1 MKNVIFFILCISSIT
16 LKAQETGLYYK
27 NGTLKYRPDLI
38 VDSTRLGDIKIIE
51 TYYLP
56 NLISRLN
63 VPKYFIDNGIKSST
77 IVKLKIDFRNKSV
90 DYNFTRKHYFAYN
103 QYDSI
108 EVSKAINDT
117 YSTIFTHT
125 CFSNVSDLVVYIPIL
140 FDFEKDIDIGKMLFD
155 YSAIKIKAFAQQ
167 TCKRLD

>member
-1 MKNVIFFILCISSIT
+1 MKNVILSILCIYSLT
-16 LKAQETGLYYK
+16 LKAQETGLYNK
-27 NGTLKYRPDLI
+27 NGTLRYRPDLI

-63 VPKYFIDNGIKSST
+63 VPKYFIDNGIISST

-90 DYNFTRKHYFAYN
+90 DYDFIRKKYFAFN

-108 EVSKAINDT
+108 EISKAINDT
-117 YSTIFTHT
+117 YSTIFIHS
-125 CFSNVSDLVVYIPIL
+125 CYSNVNDLVVYIPIL
-140 FDFEKDIDIGKMLFD
+140 FDFEENNDIGKMLID
-155 YSAIKIKAFAQQ
+155 YRAIKIKAFGQQ
-167 TCKRLD
+167 RCSRMD